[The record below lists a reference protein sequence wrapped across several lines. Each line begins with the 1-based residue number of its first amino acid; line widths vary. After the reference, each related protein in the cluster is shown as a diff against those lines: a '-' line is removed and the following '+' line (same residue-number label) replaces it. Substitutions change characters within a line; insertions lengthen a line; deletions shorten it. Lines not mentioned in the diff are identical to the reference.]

1 MEFAELRSS
10 IEQVAWPAVPAG
22 TAAQLLA
29 LQYQLDATQWW
40 PAEQLRLHQFGQL
53 QVLLRHAAA
62 TVPFHAERLRH
73 AGIDPHEPL
82 TEAAWAR
89 LPILTRRDVRD
100 AGDLLHASSIP
111 ASHGATGE
119 TTTGGSTGIPVRV
132 RRSAVDTLTWSAV
145 AIREEI
151 WHRDDMLGFIVRV
164 RASPAGL
171 TEEQR
176 RQVRTA
182 DGLQRASW
190 GPPAA
195 LLWQTGRSA
204 ILDYTTPVSRQAE
217 FLRRME
223 AMYLFT
229 VPSNLR
235 LLLSHCRDNHIVLP
249 DLRAVWTISEVVDGS
264 LRKFCHDIFGV
275 RIVSNYS
282 AAETGYIALQCPDH
296 DHYHVQSEVIFVE
309 VLNDAGDPCAPGEI
323 GRVVIT
329 PLHNFAMPLLRYELG
344 DEAEVGAPCPCGRG
358 LPVLRRV
365 VGRTFDFLTLPSG
378 EKRRPILNHYRLA
391 EVAAIREFQIVQRSL
406 HQIEVLMV
414 LGCPLSEEEKAT
426 ITAVLAGELGG
437 EFDIVLTPCEAIPR
451 TAAGKLRPFISD
463 LPRV

>member
-1 MEFAELRSS
+1 MELLSS
-10 IEQVAWPAVPAG
+10 IEQVAWPAVPVGA
-22 TAAQLLA
+22 AAQLLA
-29 LQYQLDATQWW
+29 LQYQFDATQWW
-40 PAEQLRLHQFGQL
+40 PAEQLRARQFDQL
-53 QVLLRHAAA
+53 QLLLRHAAA
-62 TVPFHAERLRH
+62 TVPFHAERLRRS
-73 AGIDPHEPL
+73 GIDPNEPL
-82 TEAAWAR
+82 TEEAWAR
-89 LPILTRRDVRD
+89 LPILTRRDARD
-100 AGDLLHASSIP
+100 AGDLLNATSIP
-111 ASHGATGE
+111 ASHGITGE

-132 RRSAVDTLTWSAV
+132 RRSAVDGLLWSAV

-151 WHRDDMLGFIVRV
+151 WHCDDMLGFKVRV
-164 RASPAGL
+164 RGPPSGL

-176 RQVRTA
+176 RQLRSA
-182 DGLQRASW
+182 DGLQSASW
-190 GPPAA
+190 GAPAA

-204 ILDYTTPVSRQAE
+204 ILDYTAPVSRQAE

-235 LLLSHCRDNHIVLP
+235 LLLGHCRDNHIVLP
-249 DLRAVWTISEVVDGS
+249 DLRAVWTISEVVDES
-264 LRKFCHDIFGV
+264 LRKFCNDIFGV

-309 VLNDAGDPCAPGEI
+309 VLNDTGNPCAPGEI
-323 GRVVIT
+323 GRVVVT

-365 VGRTFDFLTLPSG
+365 VGRTLDYLTLPSG
-378 EKRRPILNHYRLA
+378 EKRRPIVHHYRLSA
-391 EVAAIREFQIVQRSL
+391 IAAIREFQIVQRSL
-406 HQIEVLMV
+406 GRIEVLMV
-414 LGCPLSEEEKAT
+414 LSRPLSAEEKAT
-426 ITAVLAGELGG
+426 ITAVLAAGLGS
-437 EFDIVLTPCEAIPR
+437 EFDIVLTPCETIPR
-451 TAAGKLRPFISD
+451 TAAGKLQVFMSD